1 MVQKRWR
8 ICLLYIV
15 DGEGNMELGESD
27 EEEIIAHV
35 TNNYE
40 DIF

>member
-15 DGEGNMELGESD
+15 DGEGNKELGEKIGG
-27 EEEIIAHV
+27 EENVRYFFIENIIK
-35 TNNYE
+35 
-40 DIF
+40 